1 MASISIKDMRVSYN
15 KRSTFAL
22 KGLNLEVDDG
32 AFCVFLGPS
41 GCGKSTAMHCIAGLI
56 RPDSGEVC
64 IGDTLMTSTE
74 KRQFVQPQERN
85 IAMVFQEY
93 ALYPNMTVRKNMSF
107 ALETKKAPKDEIAR
121 RVDEMAKM
129 LGIEPLL
136 ERKPAELSG
145 GQRQRVALGR
155 ALVRDPS
162 VFLLDEPLGN
172 LDAKLR
178 DQVRYELKKIQAK
191 LGVTTVYV
199 THDQTEAMTMAD
211 HIVLMKDG
219 EVIQEGTPNQL
230 YDHPQNLFVAG
241 FLGTPQI
248 NTFDCLVKNTADGEL
263 IFGAGDFTLP
273 VPPHMTERL
282 RPLLNREVVLGIR
295 PSDLKPVQEGDRQTL
310 SGAVDGVEP
319 LGDAYLVY
327 LNIGSR
333 VMVVKTAG
341 GSGEF
346 GERMALLADPLKLH
360 VFDKQTQQ
368 RVND

>member
-15 KRSTFAL
+15 KRKTYAL
-22 KGLNLEVDDG
+22 KGLNLEIKDG
-32 AFCVFLGPS
+32 EFCVFLGPS

-56 RPDSGEVC
+56 HPDSGEVN
-64 IGDTLMTSTE
+64 IGDTVVTSAE
-74 KRQFVQPQERN
+74 KREFVPPQERN

-107 ALETKKAPKDEIAR
+107 ALETRKAPKEEIDR
-121 RVDEMAKM
+121 QVDKMAKM

-136 ERKPAELSG
+136 DRKPAELSG

-178 DQVRYELKKIQAK
+178 DQVRYELKKIQTQM
-191 LGVTTVYV
+191 GVTTVYV

-219 EVIQEGTPNQL
+219 EIMQEGTPNQM

-248 NTFDCLVKNTADGEL
+248 NTFDCIVRQTSH
-263 IFGAGDFTLP
+263 GAMYFDVGDFSLP
-273 VPPHMTERL
+273 VPDDMVTALETK
-282 RPLLNREVVLGIR
+282 LNQQVILGIR
-295 PSDLKPVQEGDRQTL
+295 PSDFMLADEGETEAIK
-310 SGAVDGVEP
+310 GAVDSVEP

-333 VMVVKTAG
+333 MMIVKIAG
-341 GSGEF
+341 GSGNF
-346 GERMALLADPLKLH
+346 GEKLVLKADPAKFH
-360 VFDKQTQQ
+360 VFDKETQE
-368 RVND
+368 RMNA